1 MLLLNRV
8 VGRAMA
14 TREEA
19 AQRVNVPSGVAVF
32 GLDALGAAAYGPEA
46 APTVLIPAGIVGLH
60 YILPLSGAIV
70 GLLLLVY
77 FSYWHTIEIFPN
89 GGGAYTVAR
98 KSLGSGFGLVAG
110 AALMLDYLL
119 NVSVGISTGVGA
131 LVSPVPS
138 LQKQTLPL
146 CLAIL
151 VVLIIVNL
159 RGTRT
164 SGLLWSFLRL
174 DLLFAS

>member
-1 MLLLNRV
+1 MSLLNRV
-8 VGRAMA
+8 VGRPQA

-32 GLDALGAAAYGPEA
+32 GLDALGSAAYGPEA
-46 APTVLIPAGIVGLH
+46 ALTVIIPAGIVGLH

-77 FSYWHTIEIFPN
+77 FSYRQTIEIFLN
-89 GGGAYTVAR
+89 GGEAYYRRQQELGVRVRVSRWSCVDAR
-98 KSLGSGFGLVAG
+98 LFI
-110 AALMLDYLL
+110 D
-119 NVSVGISTGVGA
+119 VSVGISTGVGA
-131 LVSPVPS
+131 LVSAVPS

-151 VVLIIVNL
+151 IVLIIVNL
-159 RGTRT
+159 RGR
-164 SGLLWSFLRL
+164 G
-174 DLLFAS
+174 